1 MSRHTTHPT
10 RLIVGGKTAP
20 NRVKIQSR
28 TRVMSRDCR
37 AEQSHYALNS
47 CVPRHSP
54 RGHASR
60 SGAVFLVDSVGGRD
74 IGSHRARFQNLPIHS
89 GTEPVYGW
97 RRRTGTVH
105 VAMLVRPCRSAAR
118 CRSILVI
125 APRRAK
131 DVSRALAV
139 FVRVLT
145 NPPWSTVHPAAARLH
160 DGGDRANP
168 KCDDYMWSLLR
179 SLAPACVLNAPVI
192 VTFSPALLRR
202 SKDWSPRLIKMSN
215 SSPKRRHR
223 TRCCSRAELRALS
236 TCALPPCWAYKS
248 VDVGSRLD
256 GFLREND
263 HHGSP

>member
-10 RLIVGGKTAP
+10 SFDCWRKDTAP

-28 TRVMSRDCR
+28 TVLCHAIVAQNNHTIRLDT
-37 AEQSHYALNS
+37 

-54 RGHASR
+54 RGPASR
-60 SGAVFLVDSVGGRD
+60 FGAVFLVDSVGGRD
-74 IGSHRARFQNLPIHS
+74 IGNHRARFQNLPIHS

-97 RRRTGTVH
+97 RRRTGTVR
-105 VAMLVRPCRSAAR
+105 VAMLTRQAVSVSRAVQ
-118 CRSILVI
+118 INIVI

-145 NPPWSTVHPAAARLH
+145 NPLGAPWRASAVHPAAARLH

-179 SLAPACVLNAPVI
+179 RLAP
-192 VTFSPALLRR
+192 SMR
-202 SKDWSPRLIKMSN
+202 
-215 SSPKRRHR
+215 PKRTGDRDLFAG
-223 TRCCSRAELRALS
+223 RCCVDPRTGARA
-236 TCALPPCWAYKS
+236 
-248 VDVGSRLD
+248 
-256 GFLREND
+256 
-263 HHGSP
+263 